1 MYRYVRRFF
10 NGKYNIFTGN
20 DGVDV
25 YSGSVE
31 DLKSQKNQIFYSIK
45 QRC

>member
-1 MYRYVRRFF
+1 MYRYVRCFF
-10 NGKYNIFTGN
+10 NGKYDIFTGN

-31 DLKSQKNQIFYSIK
+31 DLKSQKKSDFLF
-45 QRC
+45 C